1 MSDNHFQRIYRAH
14 AAEYDLMVRR
24 EDYQGSLAR
33 ALAEICPPDGLDVV
47 EMGAGTG
54 RLTRLIAPRARSVI
68 AADAEPHML
77 ETAARSLTAM
87 GLRNVRLIAA
97 RNDALPL
104 PAACADLAIEG
115 WSFGHFDFGP
125 AAGWRA
131 AVEPAIA
138 EMQRVLR
145 PGGTAV
151 LIETLGTGFE
161 TPHPPTPELAAFYA
175 YLEAERGFRH
185 RWVRTDY
192 RFESLEEA
200 ERLTRFFF
208 LDELADRVRREGL
221 IILPE
226 CTGIW
231 WWTV

>member
-1 MSDNHFQRIYRAH
+1 MSEDHFQRIYRAH

-24 EDYQGSLAR
+24 EDYQGNLPR
-33 ALAEICPPDGLDVV
+33 ALDAICPPDGLDVV

-68 AADAEPHML
+68 ATDAEPHML
-77 ETAARSLTAM
+77 ETAAASLAAM
-87 GLRNVRLIAA
+87 GLRNVRLITA

-115 WSFGHFDFGP
+115 WSFGHFNFGP
-125 AAGWRA
+125 AAEWRA

-151 LIETLGTGFE
+151 LIETLGTGVE

-175 YLEAERGFRH
+175 YLEGERGFRH

-192 RFESLEEA
+192 RFESVEEA

-208 LDELADRVRREGL
+208 LDDLADRVKREGL
-221 IILPE
+221 VILPE

-231 WWTV
+231 WRTF